1 MNFKHLRRYRQ
12 VLKVLLSYGL
22 DDMFADS
29 AIRNVLPKFMAH
41 KRLKGEYAKQKHS
54 RYERIRMAIE
64 DLGPTFVKFGQILS
78 NRADLLPQEMIAE
91 LEKLQDAVPGFSF
104 DEIKVSLE
112 KDLNGK
118 IEYLFESFDERPLA
132 SASIAQVH
140 KARLHS
146 GEDVVLKIQRPDI
159 ADIIDIDL
167 QILADLADIAENNFP
182 NLSRY
187 EPVALV
193 KSLRRSMTRELNFLL
208 EANNIIKFRSMFEDE
223 PGIYI
228 PKVHTKFSTRRVLC
242 LEYVEGI
249 KINQVDAL
257 RKQGADLTELA
268 NTGLHLYFTQIFKF
282 GMFHADP
289 HPGNVLLLKDN
300 RLCLIDFGMVGVL
313 NRKDKHAFRDFIVA
327 LTRGN
332 YHDLVTS
339 IEQLT
344 QHKHITNKEELEY
357 DLGILVD
364 EFPPHTIDQ
373 RNMSEVVDRLQE
385 IIYKHKLSFPSDFF
399 LLLRTMVI
407 LDGISRILDP
417 EFNTL
422 ERIRKNALA
431 LYYENLEPQQVLK
444 HSLEF
449 IVDIWDYIRVLPKDI
464 KSIIEKLKEGKVRI
478 EISGLNPLL
487 HTLDVVSNRLAA
499 AIILAAM
506 IIGSSLVVLSGLP
519 PMWGGVPAIGL
530 IGIIISGLYALVLL
544 ISIFRRGK
552 Y

>member
-1 MNFKHLRRYRQ
+1 M
-12 VLKVLLSYGL
+12 
-22 DDMFADS
+22 
-29 AIRNVLPKFMAH
+29 
-41 KRLKGEYAKQKHS
+41 E
-54 RYERIRMAIE
+54 
-64 DLGPTFVKFGQILS
+64 FV
-78 NRADLLPQEMIAE
+78 D
-91 LEKLQDAVPGFSF
+91 
-104 DEIKVSLE
+104 
-112 KDLNGK
+112 
-118 IEYLFESFDERPLA
+118 
-132 SASIAQVH
+132 
-140 KARLHS
+140 
-146 GEDVVLKIQRPDI
+146 
-159 ADIIDIDL
+159 
-167 QILADLADIAENNFP
+167 
-182 NLSRY
+182 
-187 EPVALV
+187 
-193 KSLRRSMTRELNFLL
+193 
-208 EANNIIKFRSMFEDE
+208 
-223 PGIYI
+223 
-228 PKVHTKFSTRRVLC
+228 
-242 LEYVEGI
+242 GI

-268 NTGLHLYFTQIFKF
+268 NTGLHLYFTQIFKH

-332 YHDLVTS
+332 FHDLVAA

-344 QHKHITNKEELEY
+344 QHKRIANKEELEY
-357 DLGILVD
+357 DLGILLD

-385 IIYKHKLSFPSDFF
+385 IIYKHKLSFPTDFF
-399 LLLRTMVI
+399 LLLRAMVI

-417 EFNTL
+417 SFNTL

-444 HSLEF
+444 HTLEF
-449 IVDIWDYIRVLPKDI
+449 IVDVWDYLRVLPKDI

-487 HTLDVVSNRLAA
+487 HTLDVVSNRLSA

-519 PMWGGVPAIGL
+519 PKWGGVPAIGL
-530 IGIIISGLYALVLL
+530 VGIIISGLYALVLL